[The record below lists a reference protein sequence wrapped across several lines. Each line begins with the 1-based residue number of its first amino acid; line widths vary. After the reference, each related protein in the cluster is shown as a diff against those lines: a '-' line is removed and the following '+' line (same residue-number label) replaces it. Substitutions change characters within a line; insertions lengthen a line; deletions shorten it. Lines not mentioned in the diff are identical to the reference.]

1 MRIFFTIALLLVVL
15 STAVPANA
23 QLRDTAIEQ
32 KAPTKL
38 YDTSKSSGFSLN
50 KLFDPSI
57 FRMNQS
63 IEFSSSSFAGQTS
76 SLGMFTNSMMWQFS
90 SKLAARVDVS
100 AAYSPNGGTFS
111 DPSGNLGANTQVF
124 IRNAEVAY
132 RPSENVELHISFRQS
147 PYGMYA
153 SPYGY
158 YGRRHGYNRFNAS
171 FNRTDDLF
179 WNDSAR

>member
-1 MRIFFTIALLLVVL
+1 MRIFLSLALLLVVL

-32 KAPTKL
+32 KAPAKL
-38 YDTSKSSGFSLN
+38 YTSNSSGFTLN
-50 KLFDPSI
+50 KLFDPSV
-57 FRMNQS
+57 FRMSQS
-63 IEFSSSSFAGQTS
+63 LEFSSSSFAGQTS

-111 DPSGNLGANTQVF
+111 DPSGNLAGNTRVF

-132 RPSENVELHISFRQS
+132 RPSENVEFHISFRQS
-147 PYGMYA
+147 PYGLYA
-153 SPYGY
+153 SPYGF
-158 YGRRHGYNRFNAS
+158 YGRRSGFNRFNAS
-171 FNRTDDLF
+171 FNNSDDLF
-179 WNDSAR
+179 WNGSAR